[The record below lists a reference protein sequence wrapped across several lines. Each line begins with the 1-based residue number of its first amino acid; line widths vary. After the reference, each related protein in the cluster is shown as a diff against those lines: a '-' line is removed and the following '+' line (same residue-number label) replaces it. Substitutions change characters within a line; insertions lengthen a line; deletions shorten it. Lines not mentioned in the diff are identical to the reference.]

1 MEGRAHFFVEPR
13 DPALGYRVTKSSS
26 FSSPGAKHR
35 LTQFSVSP
43 DRILETGSGG
53 VTVALEGH
61 IGTRELNAL
70 TIAILAYT
78 TLILSGVI
86 IGFACALDT
95 AGSQAYTS
103 SNPKLLSLY
112 VQRVGVL
119 IFSLLVPISIFL
131 SFGERWLLLLGQEK
145 HVAQLAG
152 KALRSTAG
160 CRCQRD
166 CARMS

>member
-1 MEGRAHFFVEPR
+1 M
-13 DPALGYRVTKSSS
+13 
-26 FSSPGAKHR
+26 
-35 LTQFSVSP
+35 
-43 DRILETGSGG
+43 
-53 VTVALEGH
+53 TVALVGH

-78 TLILSGVI
+78 TLILSGII

-95 AGSQAYTS
+95 AGSQGFTS
-103 SNPKLLSLY
+103 SYPKLTLLY

-119 IFSLLVPISIFL
+119 IFTLLIPISVFL

-152 KALRSTAG
+152 KALRSTTG
-160 CRCQRD
+160 RRC
-166 CARMS
+166 